1 MTDAA
6 IIKYQISVLVRLV
19 AGMFAVAGLA
29 PGGPALS
36 AMPDGV
42 RRQILRVLQPA
53 ESALRRV
60 IFIAARKRE
69 SLWRG
74 QSGSGLSGR
83 FRKEQDRVIVLR
95 YSRYSIPASGFLN
108 WLRVAVRL
116 AVPARTLATLMTSVR
131 LLKPRTKAPRPR

>member
-19 AGMFAVAGLA
+19 AGMFAVAGLV

-60 IFIAARKRE
+60 IFIAARKVKV
-69 SLWRG
+69 
-74 QSGSGLSGR
+74 SGAGKAEALC
-83 FRKEQDRVIVLR
+83 RVNSERNRIE
-95 YSRYSIPASGFLN
+95 
-108 WLRVAVRL
+108 
-116 AVPARTLATLMTSVR
+116 
-131 LLKPRTKAPRPR
+131 